1 LNNVKVLIALL
12 GVWKNLRIK
21 KVRLSPTF
29 VTILVASLSCNLALS
44 AKAETHNQDSVQE
57 INPQTAISSV
67 KPNFLL
73 TENYEILAN
82 QKILKINARQTHLQ
96 TNFQQ
101 LHPSCQ
107 IEVAAVTP
115 KCNSQH
121 QSLLTQYQDINTD
134 SYIKTLTQV
143 PREETPGIENELPIE
158 ETPTEETPGIEN
170 EIPIEDIPTE
180 ETPRIENEIPIE
192 ETPTEE
198 TPGIEN
204 EVPPTEDIPTEETPG
219 IENELPREKT
229 PRIENEIP
237 IEETPTEETPRIE
250 NEVPPT
256 EDIPTEETPGIENEI
271 PTEETPTTSE
281 EPRVLVAEVA
291 VVGVEDELEDI
302 VYETIDT
309 EPGRTTTRSQLQE
322 DINAVYATGLFQ
334 NIEVIPEDT
343 PLGVRITITVEA
355 NPILNK
361 VVVNTIPSDSKKRVL
376 PPEKIDE
383 FFGDRYS
390 EILNLR
396 DLQQGIKQINQWY
409 AENGYE
415 LAQVVGSPQV
425 SPDGTVTLV
434 VAEGVIEDI
443 QVRFFDEEDEPT
455 DGKTRDFIVTR
466 EIELK
471 SGDIFKR
478 DTAQRDLQ
486 RVFGLGIFEDVRL
499 SFSPGQDP
507 SKVIVN
513 VDVVESSTG
522 SVAAGA
528 GFSSSSGL
536 FGTVSYQ
543 QKNLG
548 GNNQTLG
555 TEIQLGEREL
565 LFDVSFTDPWIA
577 GDPYRTSYTV
587 NAFRRRSISLVF
599 DGDDEDI
606 RTEQEEDSPRVVRTG
621 GGVNFSRPLSDNPF
635 KRAEWT
641 LSTGFQYQH
650 VDLIDDDGNV
660 SPVSREED
668 GGQNLAFSDSGKDD
682 LFIFRFG
689 ATQDKRNNRI
699 QPTKGSLLRVGM
711 EQTAPIGSG
720 SILFNRVRANYSYY
734 VPLNLIRFTEGPQA
748 ITFNVQ
754 AGTVLGDLPPYE
766 AFVMGGSNSVRGFA
780 EGEVGNGRSYFQ
792 ASAEYRFPIFRIV
805 GGAMFFDYGTVL
817 GTDDNVPGEPSI
829 RRELPGSGFGYG
841 VGIRVQSPLGP
852 IRVDY
857 AINDDGDNRIHFG
870 IGERF

>member
-29 VTILVASLSCNLALS
+29 VTILVTSLSCNLALS
-44 AKAETHNQDSVQE
+44 AKAETHSQNLVQE
-57 INPQTAISSV
+57 INSQTTISSV
-67 KPNFLL
+67 KQNFLARK
-73 TENYEILAN
+73 NYEILAN
-82 QKILKINARQTHLQ
+82 QRLLESKQRQIYPQ
-96 TNFQQ
+96 TDSQQ
-101 LHPSCQ
+101 LVPSCQ
-107 IEVAAVTP
+107 LKIAANILR
-115 KCNSQH
+115 CNSDYQSLITQH
-121 QSLLTQYQDINTD
+121 QNQNLNTANYVKTITQNPSEEIPAIENQTPSEEIPTEEIPAIENQTP
-134 SYIKTLTQV
+134 SEEIPT
-143 PREETPGIENELPIE
+143 EETPAIENQTPSEEIPTEEIPAIENQTPSEEIPTEETPAIENQIPTE
-158 ETPTEETPGIEN
+158 ETPTEETPS
-170 EIPIEDIPTE
+170 
-180 ETPRIENEIPIE
+180 
-192 ETPTEE
+192 
-198 TPGIEN
+198 
-204 EVPPTEDIPTEETPG
+204 
-219 IENELPREKT
+219 
-229 PRIENEIP
+229 
-237 IEETPTEETPRIE
+237 
-250 NEVPPT
+250 
-256 EDIPTEETPGIENEI
+256 
-271 PTEETPTTSE
+271 EETPTTSE

-334 NIEVIPEDT
+334 NIEVTPEDT
-343 PLGVRITITVEA
+343 PLGVRITITVQA
-355 NPILNK
+355 NPILNQ
-361 VVVNTIPSDSKKRVL
+361 VVVNTIPPDSKKRVL
-376 PPEKIDE
+376 PQEKITE
-383 FFGDRYS
+383 IFGDRYG

-409 AENGYE
+409 SENGYE

-507 SKVIVN
+507 SKVVVN

-577 GDPYRTSYTV
+577 GDRYRTSYTV

-621 GGVNFSRPLSDNPF
+621 GGVSFSRPLSDNPF

-650 VDLIDDDGNV
+650 VDLVDDDGNIA
-660 SPVSREED
+660 PTSREED

-689 ATQDKRNNRI
+689 ATQDRRNNRI

-734 VPLNLIRFTEGPQA
+734 VPVNLIRFTEGPQA
-748 ITFNVQ
+748 LAFNVQ

-766 AFVMGGSNSVRGFA
+766 AFVMGGSNSIRGFA

-805 GGAMFFDYGTVL
+805 GGTLFFDYGTVL

-829 RRELPGSGFGYG
+829 ERGLPGSGYGYG
-841 VGIRVQSPLGP
+841 IGVRVQSPLGP

-857 AINDDGDNRIHFG
+857 GINDDGDQRINFG